1 MERSIRLYFTP
12 DSGYK
17 VLPSNPYNMYMHNM
31 YNMYNISR
39 FQVRRQTRYNTN

>member
-1 MERSIRLYFTP
+1 MERSIRLYFTA
-12 DSGYK
+12 DSGNK
-17 VLPSNPYNMYMHNM
+17 LLPSNPYNMYMHNM

>member
-1 MERSIRLYFTP
+1 MERSIGLYFTP

-17 VLPSNPYNMYMHNM
+17 LLNPYNMYMHNM